1 MVMEQTEKLGRW
13 WSVVPFAVFL
23 LLCVYFYGPSEASE
37 PSMSDSVVCEIIPRE
52 DSLTEWDMF
61 TLALIGVESTFDSTA
76 LSDKDARGFL
86 QLTSVWVDEVNRLCA
101 TSYSYEDA
109 WRTERAVE
117 LYELMQDH
125 KNPGRDLETAI
136 RLHNPRAGRWYARRI
151 YRELEKVRAYEKV
164 RKILIER

>member
-1 MVMEQTEKLGRW
+1 MVMKQTEKLGRW
-13 WSVVPFAVFL
+13 WSVVPFVAFL
-23 LLCVYFYGPSEASE
+23 LLCVYFYGPGVASE
-37 PSMSDSVVCEIIPRE
+37 PSMSDSVVYEVIPRE
-52 DSLTEWDMF
+52 DSLTEWELF
-61 TLALIGVESTFDSTA
+61 TLALIGVESPFDSTA

-86 QLTSVWVDEVNRLCA
+86 QLTSVWVDEVNRLCG
-101 TSYSYEDA
+101 TSYRYEDA
-109 WRTERAVE
+109 WRTESAVE

-151 YRELEKVRAYEKV
+151 YREMEKVRAYEKV

>member
-1 MVMEQTEKLGRW
+1 MVMKQTEKLGRW
-13 WSVVPFAVFL
+13 CSVVPFVVFL

-37 PSMSDSVVCEIIPRE
+37 PSMSDSVVYEIIPRE

-109 WRTERAVE
+109 WRTESAVE

-151 YRELEKVRAYEKV
+151 YREMEKVRAYEKV